1 MAFGRSAYGET
12 HLWLK
17 EEMTCLWMRQ
27 AQTSTLA
34 IRLIFEYEGDQVRLI
49 SQQPVD
55 VAITGFDISRADRPG
70 YYVDTRDSN
79 GRTLARV
86 PARDAFSRSTEVFPE
101 QPGEPI
107 TRLEVEGARGAFTV
121 VVPVPAGSDRVAV
134 VRVTPAKPDAPLPGA
149 RGTSPVAGSSEVKEL
164 ANFPLQI
171 SR

>member
-1 MAFGRSAYGET
+1 MPMDEAGPA
-12 HLWLK
+12 
-17 EEMTCLWMRQ
+17 
-27 AQTSTLA
+27 TSTLA

-134 VRVTPAKPDAPLPGA
+134 VQVTAAKPDAPLPGA